1 MSIQNRQILAAY
13 SISDSQGVRS
23 MDDFITL
30 LILAGALGTDA
41 TSVAMA
47 IGMNGIERGQISI
60 TSITVGLFHV
70 IMPLIGL
77 YLGKIFGTFLGNVAS
92 IIGAVIIIILGIN
105 MLRESFNNK
114 SISYINLNGWQM
126 VLLALSVSLD
136 SFSVGFSLGT
146 FFSMRKTTIVLT
158 IGIVAALMT
167 AAGMIAGKNLGK
179 VMGDKAEAV
188 GGIILMFIGLK
199 ILFGVI

>member
-1 MSIQNRQILAAY
+1 MWC
-13 SISDSQGVRS
+13 
-23 MDDFITL
+23 
-30 LILAGALGTDA
+30 
-41 TSVAMA
+41 
-47 IGMNGIERGQISI
+47 
-60 TSITVGLFHV
+60 
-70 IMPLIGL
+70 
-77 YLGKIFGTFLGNVAS
+77 

-136 SFSVGFSLGT
+136 PFSVGFSLGT

-179 VMGDKAEAV
+179 VLGDKAEAV
-188 GGIILMFIGLK
+188 GGIIFMFIGLK
-199 ILFGVI
+199 IIFGVI